1 MKKFIAVFVLVLLA
15 ACTTQ
20 KKYVDFDYS
29 YSRSGGLLPVYEN
42 LWVKGTS
49 AHYIYERQGKKV
61 KKDFKLTQNDLQNIE
76 TALSDNRFRMIEEDY
91 NKVYDRVATAI
102 IVKKGANSGSKS
114 DASLIRQKDQ
124 DRWNNVVVVFENII
138 KTNVAGE
145 SR

>member
-42 LWVKGTS
+42 LWIKGTA
-49 AHYIYERQGKKV
+49 AHYIYESQGKKV
-61 KKDFKLTQNDLQNIE
+61 KKDFKLTQSDLQNIE
-76 TALSDNRFRMIEEDY
+76 TALSENRFRMIED

-114 DASLIRQKDQ
+114 DASLIREKDQ
-124 DRWNNVVVVFENII
+124 DRWNNVVAVFENII